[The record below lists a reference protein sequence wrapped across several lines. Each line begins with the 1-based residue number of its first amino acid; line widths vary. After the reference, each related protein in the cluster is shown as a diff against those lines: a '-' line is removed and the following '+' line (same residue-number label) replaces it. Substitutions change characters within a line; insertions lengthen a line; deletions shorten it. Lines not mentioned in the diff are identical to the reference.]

1 MTQDQLFRQMTP
13 DLQGLYEKFYL
24 EMFAAGLPFELN
36 EVLRTKA
43 VQMAYFAQHRS
54 PLAEV
59 NAERKRAG
67 LSPISEAE
75 NSYHVTWTLN
85 SRHFAGPDGLARAFD
100 IRLLKYGKP
109 HWDTKWDGNQD
120 SIPDYLEAAR
130 IGASVGLEAGGLW
143 SKPSKP
149 DFPHFQLKAYP

>member
-1 MTQDQLFRQMTP
+1 MVSQDILFKQMTP
-13 DLQGLYEKFYL
+13 YLQALYEKFYM

-43 VQMAYFAQHRS
+43 VQMAYYAQHRG

-75 NSYHVTWTLN
+75 NSYCVTWTLN
-85 SRHFAGPDGLARAFD
+85 SKHFAGTDGLARAFD
-100 IRLLKYGKP
+100 IRLLKFDKP
-109 HWDTKWDGNQD
+109 HWQTKWDDNKN

-130 IGASVGLEAGGLW
+130 IGASVGLDAGGLW
-143 SKPSKP
+143 EKT
-149 DFPHFQLKAYP
+149 DYPHFQMRAA